1 MKFGVSIE
9 APIAWPELLS
19 LAQDI
24 DRSTRYEFLW
34 ISDSLIANGPPDE
47 PRLEAWTLLAALAHA
62 TSRVRLGVLVSGN
75 AYRHPAVLAKMVTTV
90 DHISEG
96 RVELGLGAGWP
107 GQNRRYGI
115 NFWKR
120 PERLARLEEAVQVIQ
135 RLWTEPR
142 PKFAG
147 KYYQLDE
154 PPYSPPNV
162 QRPHPPVLI
171 AGGSDPML
179 RTIARYADAANP
191 MIDITEAREK
201 IAHFCREWGRDPA
214 SIRWTQEAQMF
225 LNDDSTLQ
233 ARALAW
239 ASQEHGLSED
249 QVRQSSLFG
258 SLEEVRAAVERQRA
272 LGVQEL
278 YLFQLPSVHRKS
290 LVRFSDEII
299 PAFA

>member
-1 MKFGVSIE
+1 
-9 APIAWPELLS
+9 
-19 LAQDI
+19 
-24 DRSTRYEFLW
+24 
-34 ISDSLIANGPPDE
+34 
-47 PRLEAWTLLAALAHA
+47 
-62 TSRVRLGVLVSGN
+62 VRLGVLVSGN

-214 SIRWTQEAQMF
+214 SIRWRGCREPHDRHHRSAREDCSLLPRMGEGPRF
-225 LNDDSTLQ
+225 DSVDTGG
-233 ARALAW
+233 A
-239 ASQEHGLSED
+239 D
-249 QVRQSSLFG
+249 VP
-258 SLEEVRAAVERQRA
+258 QR
-272 LGVQEL
+272 
-278 YLFQLPSVHRKS
+278 
-290 LVRFSDEII
+290 
-299 PAFA
+299 